1 MSPSRKQG
9 MRKAVKTIVGLNK
22 HLRPKDLHF
31 FGLFIFIKGDENM
44 PNRKRAS
51 VVTFHVTTEEKNLI
65 ADKMAAAGII
75 NREAYLRKMA
85 LGGYVVHMDLSSVKE
100 MTRLLSNATNN
111 LNQVAKRANETRS
124 IYESDIKD
132 LQADYE
138 KLWVQAADILKL
150 LSKASK

>member
-1 MSPSRKQG
+1 
-9 MRKAVKTIVGLNK
+9 
-22 HLRPKDLHF
+22 
-31 FGLFIFIKGDENM
+31 M

-138 KLWVQAADILKL
+138 KLWDQVADILKL